1 MTKIFCALIA
11 SLCICSSAYAGQLT
25 YQFNSPSFNGGNT
38 TASYWLGIEQ
48 LQNNAQQNINTA
60 NAAAQAQKQAAAL
73 SNPVNQFV
81 TNLQSLVFQQL
92 AKQLNNNLF
101 GETSSNSGVLSLS
114 GNTINY
120 LKVGNNI
127 NLTITDTGGN
137 ITNVVVPVG
146 SLSF

>member
-1 MTKIFCALIA
+1 MLRLLRAVAILMCWCLPAQSNPLV
-11 SLCICSSAYAGQLT
+11 
-25 YQFNSPSFNGGNT
+25 YQFNSPSFSGGNT
-38 TASYWLGIEQ
+38 AASYWLGIEQ
-48 LQNNAQQNINTA
+48 LQNNAHQNINTA

-81 TNLQSLVFQQL
+81 SNLQSLVFQQL

-101 GETSSNSGVLSLS
+101 GETPSNSGVLTLS

-120 LKVGNNI
+120 VKMGNNI
-127 NLTITDTGGN
+127 NLTITDTTGN
-137 ITNVVVPVG
+137 TTNVVVPVG